1 MVIGMVKKSWTMNCV
16 LAGAEAYV
24 LSAGGDQTATREK
37 IRSLSSEL
45 SGREVDYLV
54 MRIAE
59 IVKNS

>member
-1 MVIGMVKKSWTMNCV
+1 MNCV

-24 LSAGGDQTATREK
+24 LSAGGDEKSTREK

-45 SGREVDYLV
+45 SNQEVDYLV